1 MNPKGAPVAWGTA
14 SITRPPSTCSTPSTF
29 SVAKYR
35 SATSPRKNG
44 AAMAAMGFTVN
55 GQWVSVSMPWAVM

>member
-1 MNPKGAPVAWGTA
+1 MNMTGAPVARGTVN
-14 SITRPPSTCSTPSTF
+14 ITRPPSRCSTPNTF

-44 AAMAAMGFTVN
+44 ATMAAIGFTV
-55 GQWVSVSMPWAVM
+55 